1 AAPQVKPRLSARQVE
16 VLSEMARGLTNKEIA
31 DALGIS
37 IGTVKVHVHAIL
49 EATGSRNRIEA
60 ARQLAGLGA
69 PA

>member
-1 AAPQVKPRLSARQVE
+1 
-16 VLSEMARGLTNKEIA
+16 MARGLTNKEIA